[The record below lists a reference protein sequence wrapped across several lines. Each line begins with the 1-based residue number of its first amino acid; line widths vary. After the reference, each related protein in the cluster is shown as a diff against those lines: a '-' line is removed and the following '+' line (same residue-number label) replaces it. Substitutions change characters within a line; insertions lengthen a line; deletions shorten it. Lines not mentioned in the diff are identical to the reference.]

1 MVAELLDK
9 SREVKAQVVE
19 VKQAIASNQHDTQAV
34 RAQMHAIQAQLDQEN
49 VCFTSRKLP

>member
-19 VKQAIASNQHDTQAV
+19 VKQAITSEQHDTQAV
-34 RAQMHAIQAQLDQEN
+34 RAQMYAIQAQLDQEN
-49 VCFTSRKLP
+49 VCFT